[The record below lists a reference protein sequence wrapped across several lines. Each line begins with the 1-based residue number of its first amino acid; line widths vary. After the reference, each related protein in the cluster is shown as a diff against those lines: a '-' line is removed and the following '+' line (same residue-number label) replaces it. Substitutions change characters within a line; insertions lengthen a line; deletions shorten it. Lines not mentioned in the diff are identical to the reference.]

1 MKLSPVYIRGL
12 RDNHKNQFFI
22 SSVVNITRLLDI
34 RVFALGVE
42 DAGVLPL
49 LQELGVEGYQGY
61 VNGRLTE
68 WK

>member
-1 MKLSPVYIRGL
+1 
-12 RDNHKNQFFI
+12 
-22 SSVVNITRLLDI
+22 VVNITRSLDI

-42 DAGVLPL
+42 DADVLPL
-49 LQELGVEGYQGY
+49 LQELGVEGFHGY